1 MSGIARR
8 LAKLEAKRGAARP
21 LECWTVYDTDDEGRP
36 ADEEALAAAKAKAEA
51 DGRRILVIRV
61 VYEDTESADKGTLAG
76 APGGK
81 AWAG

>member
-51 DGRRILVIRV
+51 DGRRIVLIRV
-61 VYEDTESADKGTLAG
+61 VYEDDDPEHKEAT
-76 APGGK
+76 GGNP
-81 AWAG
+81 WAR